1 MSTTRHQRTTLIAAL
16 LASYNANAGLLK
28 DLYNLSAFKRLK
40 ICHLHFIEAAQFMG
54 VQMMLAGYNFH
65 HLEGVPFEKA
75 AKIIAPADIPTS
87 LLNQLNRFVGDFD
100 GELRL
105 TARQVAAFTKDAVGR
120 YYTALGWELATQ
132 REVRR
137 QRNVLIQETDAE
149 VVPQTLLDCCSSF
162 ALDGSDAL
170 LGWLASGEVVRE
182 QPSEDAKHKDC
193 VPLSVW
199 YEKLKTHLW
208 RAIEVGE
215 GERIRHIFNMCLRHV
230 QDVYA
235 WLKDETTGK
244 ITRNLQKDLAKA
256 SSRGGTFICESK
268 NALDRLYCRK
278 ETLYP
283 LFTYKLYTMLS
294 TMHFNTLRF
303 AEMAGERKVQ
313 RVIDVQRKYFRGT
326 TRMVFKTA
334 VEHLW
339 RYQIAQAVLDARR
352 EHHELPHEDV
362 DLQGMIDAEAAFEE
376 AEPEDILEFCDSDDD
391 EYEEEL

>member
-1 MSTTRHQRTTLIAAL
+1 MSFGKKAAEEETRWMSTTRHQRTTLIAAL

-75 AKIIAPADIPTS
+75 AEIIAPADIPTS

-149 VVPQTLLDCCSSF
+149 MVCEEHRNPKMEHEGEPNALAFDAEMVAAQERSFATLLAELEGEIGSVQHF
-162 ALDGSDAL
+162 WDGWHL
-170 LGWLASGEVVRE
+170 VKWFGNNLR
-182 QPSEDAKHKDC
+182 
-193 VPLSVW
+193 
-199 YEKLKTHLW
+199 KTHLW

-230 QDVYA
+230 QDVHA

-244 ITRNLQKDLAKA
+244 IT
-256 SSRGGTFICESK
+256 S
-268 NALDRLYCRK
+268 
-278 ETLYP
+278 P